1 MRCVGEAAFECDL
14 RDAKPAT
21 IKQTTGTL
29 QPKPAGEPLDRIPG
43 DLLEQTVEMALG
55 QANLAGDQR

>member
-1 MRCVGEAAFECDL
+1 MRGVGEPAFECDL
-14 RDAKPAT
+14 RYAEPAT

-29 QPKPAGEPLDRIPG
+29 QPKPTGEPLDRTPG
-43 DLLEQTVEMALG
+43 DLLEQTVEMALC